1 MFDKSKRQINYL
13 RFSITDSCNL
23 KCQYCLP
30 EKSARFCKETTLLSS
45 DKIQKII
52 EAFSLIGIKKVR
64 ITGGEPLVRKDFSTI
79 LKSLNSIQN
88 IDQIAITTNGFRL
101 LENLEQFQK
110 DGLTRINISLDSLNP
125 EKYNKITR
133 GGDFYSVFESIKKAG
148 KMNFERVHLNVV
160 IMKDVNDEEILDFVE
175 LTRDLN
181 IGIRFIELM
190 PIGEGKNFTSV
201 KNSDILEWIK
211 EKYTLIESK
220 NLNTDGPANYYK
232 VPGFAGEIGFIS
244 PLSNRFCDK
253 CNRVRVTSNGFLKL
267 CLHYNQGIDLVQ
279 YLDDNISVKEL
290 SEIIEEAIYNDKP
303 KEHKMD
309 CIKNM
314 SDIENIETKGMNEIG
329 G

>member
-1 MFDKSKRQINYL
+1 
-13 RFSITDSCNL
+13 
-23 KCQYCLP
+23 
-30 EKSARFCKETTLLSS
+30 
-45 DKIQKII
+45 
-52 EAFSLIGIKKVR
+52 
-64 ITGGEPLVRKDFSTI
+64 
-79 LKSLNSIQN
+79 
-88 IDQIAITTNGFRL
+88 
-101 LENLEQFQK
+101 
-110 DGLTRINISLDSLNP
+110 
-125 EKYNKITR
+125 
-133 GGDFYSVFESIKKAG
+133 
-148 KMNFERVHLNVV
+148 
-160 IMKDVNDEEILDFVE
+160 EILDFVE